1 MACGQVVR
9 GKSGDVTSSPSPP
22 QSGGCDRPLPEFLD
36 HSPPLL
42 NLLGARRL
50 TSMDFLAS
58 AFQLGLLDREHQQ
71 QISKIE
77 EMEAEVFVPLSF
89 PLWCHK
95 QVVVS

>member
-1 MACGQVVR
+1 MTCGQVVR
-9 GKSGDVTSSPSPP
+9 GKSGDATSSPNPP
-22 QSGGCDRPLPEFLD
+22 QSGGCDRPLPAFLD

-58 AFQLGLLDREHQQ
+58 GFQLGLLDREYQQ

-77 EMEAEVFVPLSF
+77 EMQAEVFVPLAF
-89 PLWCHK
+89 PVWCHK
-95 QVVVS
+95 QVAVS